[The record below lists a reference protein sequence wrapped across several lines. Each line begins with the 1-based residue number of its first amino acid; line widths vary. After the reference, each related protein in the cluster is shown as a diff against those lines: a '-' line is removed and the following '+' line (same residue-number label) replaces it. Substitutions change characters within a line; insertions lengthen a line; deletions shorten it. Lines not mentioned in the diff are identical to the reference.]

1 MDRHSKERQPRRSG
15 AWRTLVLMVVFVV
28 EPSVRAQK
36 SELRQRI
43 ADLQQAVSLNRQ
55 MLGKYTWVQQVTISV
70 KGEQKKQE
78 HFQVQLGPN
87 GQPEKTSL
95 DGPAPSVS
103 DGHEGR
109 LKKHFVQKKKE
120 EYEEYTNQIKSL
132 IEQYV
137 PPDKEMLQQAFDRGN
152 VMVGR
157 AGSPG
162 EFRIVVANYVKQGDN
177 VDLIIDKAEKDLVS
191 LSIVT
196 YLNDTTDVVNV
207 LVAFSR
213 LPDGPNHI
221 STETINGI
229 SKHLT
234 IAIENTNYQRL

>member
-1 MDRHSKERQPRRSG
+1 MDRHSKERQSRRSD
-15 AWRTLVLMVVFVV
+15 AWRALALTFVLVMV
-28 EPSVRAQK
+28 PGARAQN
-36 SELRQRI
+36 SELRLRL
-43 ADLQQAVSLNRQ
+43 ADLQQEAALNRQ
-55 MLGKYTWVQQVTISV
+55 MLEKYTWVQQVTISL

-78 HFQVQLGPN
+78 HFHVQLGPN
-87 GQPEKTSL
+87 GQLQKTLL
-95 DGPAPSVS
+95 DAPSPS
-103 DGHEGR
+103 DSGGREGR

-120 EYEEYTNQIKSL
+120 EYEEYANQIKTL

-137 PPDKEMLQQAFDRGN
+137 PPDKEILQQAFDRGN

-162 EFRIVVANYVKQGDN
+162 EYRIVIANYIKQSDN

-196 YLNDTTDVVNV
+196 YLNDATDAVNV
-207 LVAFSR
+207 LVEFNR
-213 LPDGPNHI
+213 LPGGPNHI
-221 STETINGI
+221 STETINGV

-234 IAIENTNYQRL
+234 IAIENTNYQKL